1 MSGLDFARLGKMP
14 NAVMLCA
21 SSLAFASGLIL
32 VSGFISSE
40 AGARNSD
47 EFYSD
52 GGLKPIKTS
61 PILPSGTI
69 LPNTVSPNNG
79 LPSTVLPAGAGVGL
93 SDIERDLAG
102 VGDSGHKSSSKAAN
116 AEAHRVPAGSEMVK
130 RDPLKIYRESG
141 IDSEQ
146 EQKIRRLA
154 KEFEDQQRVRLRL
167 LGNMLKDMR
176 SLELEP
182 APDEDKVMSK
192 QGEINKVQN
201 EINNERIKLLL
212 AIRNVLTVEQKQR
225 LVSNIQRL
233 SGQ

>member
-1 MSGLDFARLGKMP
+1 MSGLDFARLGKVP
-14 NAVMLCA
+14 NSVMLCA

-40 AGARNSD
+40 AAARNSD

-61 PILPSGTI
+61 PILPTGTI
-69 LPNTVSPNNG
+69 LPNNSVVPN
-79 LPSTVLPAGAGVGL
+79 TALPAGAGVGL
-93 SDIERDLAG
+93 SDVEKDLVG
-102 VGDSGHKSSSKAAN
+102 VGDKGTKSSAKAAN

>member
-1 MSGLDFARLGKMP
+1 
-14 NAVMLCA
+14 MLCA

-32 VSGFISSE
+32 VSGLISSE

-61 PILPSGTI
+61 PILPTGTI
-69 LPNTVSPNNG
+69 LPNTVLPNSGLPNNN
-79 LPSTVLPAGAGVGL
+79 LPAGAGMGL
-93 SDIERDLAG
+93 SDIER
-102 VGDSGHKSSSKAAN
+102 SSSKAAN

>member
-1 MSGLDFARLGKMP
+1 MSGLDFARLGKVP
-14 NAVMLCA
+14 NSVMLCA

-32 VSGFISSE
+32 VSGFMSSE
-40 AGARNSD
+40 AAARNSD

-61 PILPSGTI
+61 PILPTGTI
-69 LPNTVSPNNG
+69 LPSTVSPNNG
-79 LPSTVLPAGAGVGL
+79 LPKNVLPAGAGVGL
-93 SDIERDLAG
+93 SDIEG
-102 VGDSGHKSSSKAAN
+102 SSSKASK

>member
-1 MSGLDFARLGKMP
+1 
-14 NAVMLCA
+14 MLCA
-21 SSLAFASGLIL
+21 SSLFLASGLL
-32 VSGFISSE
+32 MASGFTGSE
-40 AGARNSD
+40 AAARNSD

-52 GGLKPIKTS
+52 GGLKPVKTS
-61 PILPSGTI
+61 PILPSGT
-69 LPNTVSPNNG
+69 
-79 LPSTVLPAGAGVGL
+79 VLPAGAGVVL
-93 SDIERDLAG
+93 SDVERDLVGAG
-102 VGDSGHKSSSKAAN
+102 DNGQKGSPRAASN
-116 AEAHRVPAGSEMVK
+116 EAHRVPAGSELVK

-182 APDEDKVMSK
+182 APDEDKVMTK

-212 AIRNVLTVEQKQR
+212 AIRNVLTIEQKQR
-225 LVSNIQRL
+225 LVSNIQKL

>member
-1 MSGLDFARLGKMP
+1 MSGLDFARLGKVP
-14 NAVMLCA
+14 NSVMLCA

-32 VSGFISSE
+32 VSGFMSSE
-40 AGARNSD
+40 AAARNSD

-61 PILPSGTI
+61 PILPTGTI
-69 LPNTVSPNNG
+69 LPSTVSPNNG
-79 LPSTVLPAGAGVGL
+79 LPKNVFPAGAGVGL
-93 SDIERDLAG
+93 SDIER
-102 VGDSGHKSSSKAAN
+102 SSSKASN

>member
-1 MSGLDFARLGKMP
+1 MF
-14 NAVMLCA
+14 CA
-21 SSLAFASGLIL
+21 SSLILAFGLL
-32 VSGFISSE
+32 MVSGFTGSE
-40 AGARNSD
+40 AAARNSD

-52 GGLKPIKTS
+52 GGLKPVKTS
-61 PILPSGTI
+61 PILPSGT
-69 LPNTVSPNNG
+69 
-79 LPSTVLPAGAGVGL
+79 VLPAGAGVVL
-93 SDIERDLAG
+93 SDIEKDLAGAG
-102 VGDSGHKSSSKAAN
+102 VGDNGTKSSPRSAN
-116 AEAHRVPAGSEMVK
+116 AEVHRVPAGSETVK

-182 APDEDKVMSK
+182 APDEDKVMTK
-192 QGEINKVQN
+192 QSEINKVQN

-212 AIRNVLTVEQKQR
+212 AIRNVLTIEQKQR
-225 LVSNIQRL
+225 LVSNIQKL

>member
-1 MSGLDFARLGKMP
+1 MSGLDFARLGKVP
-14 NAVMLCA
+14 NSVMLCA

-40 AGARNSD
+40 AAARNSD

-61 PILPSGTI
+61 PILPTGTI
-69 LPNTVSPNNG
+69 LPNNSVVPN
-79 LPSTVLPAGAGVGL
+79 TALPAGAGVGL
-93 SDIERDLAG
+93 SDVEKDLVG
-102 VGDSGHKSSSKAAN
+102 VGDKGAKSSAKAAN

-182 APDEDKVMSK
+182 APDEDKVMAK